1 MIDDSGYIWGT
12 RLIAEYI
19 GIYQVKALR
28 YLKAGKIPGQFVS
41 GRWAARRK
49 DLDAYLGRS

>member
-1 MIDDSGYIWGT
+1 MINDSGWGT